1 MATRQVKDVPSKFP
15 GEVRAF
21 IRAFTDELVDNNVAI
36 FAGAGLSASLGY
48 VNWKELLRSVAE
60 ELGLDID
67 RETNLVALAQYH
79 LNERRNRSEL
89 NRRIVSEFSDIRKPT
104 TNHEI
109 LARLPISTYW
119 TTNYDRM
126 IETALEQ
133 ANKVADVKYEVRQL
147 KKTTP
152 NRDAV
157 VYKMHGDVEHPDD
170 AVLTKDDYEGYFRK
184 HEPFVTALSG
194 DLTAKT
200 FLFLGFSF
208 SDPNIDYVMSRVR
221 VTLHQAP
228 KQHYCIMRREQ
239 KKAREKGAD
248 FEYRKHQQTFL
259 IKDLA
264 RIGVHTLL
272 VDEYGDITRI
282 LAAIE
287 QEYRQRTIFI
297 SGSADDFSPW
307 KIDMA
312 NQFVAGLSQALV
324 EKKYRIVTGFGLGV
338 GPSVIAG
345 ALDPILR
352 DKRRYRQTQL
362 VARPFPIAISDP
374 RARRKAYQHYRE
386 EMIGLAGIAIFLFG
400 NKRQGDDIIDA
411 DGVAAEF
418 DMAVDQGLK
427 VIPVGATGYVAARL
441 WNRVMDELPAF
452 YPNATAGFRG
462 ALEALAPTS
471 RLSDPRSFIQAVV
484 KVVEAIRSNA

>member
-1 MATRQVKDVPSKFP
+1 MATKQVKGVSAKFS
-15 GEVRAF
+15 GEVLAF
-21 IRAFTDELVDNNVAI
+21 IRAFTDGLVDNNVSI

-89 NRRIVSEFSDIRKPT
+89 NRRIISEFSDIRKPT

-133 ANKVADVKYEVRQL
+133 ANKIADVKYEVRQL

-152 NRDAV
+152 NRDAI

-239 KKAREKGAD
+239 KKAREKNAD
-248 FEYRKHQQTFL
+248 FEYRKHQQSFL

-272 VDEYGDITRI
+272 VDGYEDITRI
-282 LAAIE
+282 LGAIE

-297 SGSADDFSPW
+297 SGSADDFAPW
-307 KIDMA
+307 KMEIA
-312 NQFVAGLSQALV
+312 NQFIAGLSQALV

-345 ALDPILR
+345 ALAPILR

-362 VARPFPIAISDP
+362 VARPFPIAISDA
-374 RARRKAYQHYRE
+374 RERRKAYQRYRE

-400 NKRQGDDIIDA
+400 NKRKGDDIIDA
-411 DGVAAEF
+411 DGVVAEF
-418 DMAVDQGLK
+418 DIAFEQGLK
-427 VIPVGATGYVAARL
+427 VIPVGATGHVAAQL
-441 WNRVMDELPAF
+441 WRRVTDDLPAF
-452 YPNATAGFRG
+452 YPDATVGFRRS
-462 ALEALAPTS
+462 LYALAPTS
-471 RLSDPRSFIQAVV
+471 ILPDPGAFIQAVV
-484 KVVEAIRSNA
+484 KVVEVIRSNA

>member
-1 MATRQVKDVPSKFP
+1 MATTQTKTVSIEFS

-60 ELGLDID
+60 ELELDVD

-89 NRRIVSEFSDIRKPT
+89 NRRIITEFSDIRKPT

-126 IETALEQ
+126 IETSLEH
-133 ANKVADVKYEVRQL
+133 ADKIVDVKYEVRQL

-152 NRDAV
+152 GRDAI

-170 AVLTKDDYEGYFRK
+170 AVLTKDDYEGYFRR

-239 KKAREKGAD
+239 KRARERNAD
-248 FEYRKHQQTFL
+248 FEYRKHQQSFL
-259 IKDLA
+259 IKDLT

-272 VDEYGDITRI
+272 VDGYDDITAI

-297 SGSADDFSPW
+297 SGSADDFAPW
-307 KIDMA
+307 AIDVA

-352 DKRRYRQTQL
+352 DKRRYRQSQL
-362 VARPFPIAISDP
+362 VARPFPIAISDT
-374 RARRKAYQHYRE
+374 RARSKAYRQYRE

-400 NKRQGDDIIDA
+400 NKRQGDDIVDA
-411 DGVAAEF
+411 DGVVAEF
-418 DMAVDQGLK
+418 DMAVEQGLK
-427 VIPVGATGYVAARL
+427 VIPVGATGYVAAKL
-441 WNRVMDELPAF
+441 WGRVTDQLPTF
-452 YPNATAGFRG
+452 YPDASAAFKRALGSLAAGNI
-462 ALEALAPTS
+462 PT
-471 RLSDPRSFIQAVV
+471 DPRPLIQSVLRVVAAV
-484 KVVEAIRSNA
+484 RSRA

>member
-1 MATRQVKDVPSKFP
+1 MATKQIKSVSAKFS

-36 FAGAGLSASLGY
+36 FAGAGMSASLGY

-89 NRRIVSEFSDIRKPT
+89 NRRIISEFSDIRKPT

-133 ANKVADVKYEVRQL
+133 ANKIADVKYEVRQL

-152 NRDAV
+152 SRDAV

-184 HEPFVTALSG
+184 HESFVTALSG

-239 KKAREKGAD
+239 RKTREKTAD

-272 VDEYGDITRI
+272 VDGYEDITRI
-282 LAAIE
+282 LAAIQ

-297 SGSADDFSPW
+297 SGSADDFAPW
-307 KIDMA
+307 PTDMA
-312 NQFVAGLSQALV
+312 NQLVSGLSKALV

-345 ALDPILR
+345 ALEPILR

-374 RARRKAYQHYRE
+374 REKRKAYQRYRE

-411 DGVAAEF
+411 DGVVAEF
-418 DMAVDQGLK
+418 NMAVEQGLK
-427 VIPVGATGYVAARL
+427 VVPVGATGYVAEQMWRRL
-441 WNRVMDELPAF
+441 ETELSVF
-452 YPNATAGFRG
+452 YPDATIAFKKSLSSIG
-462 ALEALAPTS
+462 PTT
-471 RLSDPRSFIQAVV
+471 LLPDPRIFIQSILKLVD
-484 KVVEAIRSNA
+484 AIRSNA